1 MLSIRWLAGA
11 VLLTALTAGCG
22 SSSDGPDLTRFE
34 GDYEVWET
42 FLRQSG
48 AGCMPYTG
56 GILENT
62 LRARIRANDLTAE
75 FTSRW
80 GTLKGQIQKD
90 ASFLVS
96 GKIGNEETINL
107 SGTLSEGAAPDGG
120 PRTTVI
126 GQLQDIRPDC
136 TRQFDVSGERKI
148 P

>member
-1 MLSIRWLAGA
+1 MARFGWLIGA
-11 VLLTALTAGCG
+11 QVLVWFISGCG
-22 SSSDGPDLTRFE
+22 SSSNGTDLSRLA
-34 GDYEVWET
+34 GSYEVWET

-62 LRARIRANDLTAE
+62 VRVGIQSNDLTAE

-80 GTLKGQIQKD
+80 GTLKGQIQQD
-90 ASFLVS
+90 GSFLIS

-107 SGTLSEGAAPDGG
+107 SGTLGDETAPDGG
-120 PRTTVI
+120 ARTTML

-136 TRQFDVSGERKI
+136 TRQFDVSGERKT

>member
-1 MLSIRWLAGA
+1 MRSIRWPAVA
-11 VLLTALTAGCG
+11 VLLWVGMAGCG
-22 SSSDGPDLTRFE
+22 SSSGGPDLTRFQ
-34 GDYEVWET
+34 GDYPVWET

-62 LRARIRANDLTAE
+62 ARIRIQSNDITAE
-75 FTSRW
+75 FSSRW

-96 GKIGNEETINL
+96 GKIGNEENISW
-107 SGTLSEGAAPDGG
+107 SGSFDDESGDGG
-120 PRTTVI
+120 ARMAVT
-126 GQLQDIRPDC
+126 GQLQDVRSDC
-136 TRQFDVSGERKI
+136 TRQFDVSGERNS